1 MMRRIF
7 GVSRRAQAL
16 RNPCGSQYVLLAADG
31 WRKPAIGCFCLTT
44 GNIEPLM
51 GDRTTAVRRGST
63 LASHDEDTREILQS
77 FFTHLGA
84 VVTIARNGSEG
95 LAALKELRAHVIVS
109 DLAMPNEDGLWLIH
123 QLRRLLHGQ
132 SGSIPAVAM
141 TADRNRYDVRQAIDA
156 GFDAFFT
163 KPVDPF
169 VLAATV
175 AKVVGR

>member
-1 MMRRIF
+1 MPNLVGIRVLIVDDNADTLDVF
-7 GVSRRAQAL
+7 GTAL
-16 RNPCGSQYVLLAADG
+16 RQFGATVRTARSAREALA
-31 WRKPAIGCFCLTT
+31 I
-44 GNIEPLM
+44 I
-51 GDRTTAVRRGST
+51 
-63 LASHDEDTREILQS
+63 
-77 FFTHLGA
+77 A
-84 VVTIARNGSEG
+84 VVHP
-95 LAALKELRAHVIVS
+95 HVIVS
-109 DLAMPNEDGLWLIH
+109 DLAMPNEDGLWLIL